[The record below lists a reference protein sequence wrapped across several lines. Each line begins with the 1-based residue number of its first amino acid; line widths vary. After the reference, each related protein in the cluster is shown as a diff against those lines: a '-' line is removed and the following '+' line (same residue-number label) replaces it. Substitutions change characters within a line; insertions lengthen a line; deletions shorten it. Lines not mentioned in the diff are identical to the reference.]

1 MRILR
6 WLVVNA
12 AVLAGVL
19 IVIEGVAS
27 YGSVVRSAID
37 APQLAERRHTRYDG
51 LLGWSNIPSAD
62 IPDMYGP
69 GIRLRINSQGFRS
82 DREFAAQ
89 VPPGRVRV
97 ICSGDSFTLGYGVA
111 NDRTWCE
118 RMSVLDPRL
127 ETVNMGQGGYGIDQA
142 YLWYRRDGAAV
153 SHHVQLLA
161 FVSDDLPRVSAAAFS
176 GYPKPRLMISG
187 SELAVTGVPVPG
199 PANPHLRRLLERA
212 QELRTAGAL
221 RALRRVAGF
230 APAEIEDLGYEET
243 QRVIA
248 KLLVDLKRL
257 NEERSSR
264 LVLVYLPTEL
274 DLRQPD
280 TGWVPPVAREAA
292 SLGIPFLDLTEDFML
307 VGAAE
312 RASLFI
318 KKGELDYPGS
328 EDHYTV
334 AGNELV
340 ARAIT
345 ARLRPHLPQ

>member
-19 IVIEGVAS
+19 IVVEGIAS
-27 YGSVVRSAID
+27 YGVVLRSAIT
-37 APQLAERRHTRYDG
+37 APGLAERRHTRYDE
-51 LLGWSNIPSAD
+51 LLGWSNTPDAD

-82 DREFAAQ
+82 DREFLSQ
-89 VPPGRVRV
+89 VPAGKIRV

-118 RMSVLDPRL
+118 RLSAINPRL
-127 ETVNMGQGGYGIDQA
+127 ETVNMGQGGYGLDQA
-142 YLWYRRDGAAV
+142 YLWYRRDGATLP
-153 SHHVQLLA
+153 HQLQILA

-176 GYPKPRLMISG
+176 GYPKPRLTING

-199 PANPHLRRLLERA
+199 PANPVLRRLLERA
-212 QELRTAGAL
+212 QELRTVAL
-221 RALRRVAGF
+221 LQALRRAAGL
-230 APAEIEDLGYEET
+230 APNEVEDLSFAET

-248 KLLVDLKRL
+248 KLLLDLKRL
-257 NEERSSR
+257 NHERSSR
-264 LVLVYLPTEL
+264 LILVYLPTEL

-280 TGWVPPVAREAA
+280 TDWMPQVAREAA
-292 SLGIPFLDLTEDFML
+292 SLGIPFLDLTGDFTA
-307 VGAAE
+307 VTD
-312 RASLFI
+312 RAPLFI
-318 KKGELDYPGS
+318 RKGELDYPGA
-328 EDHYTV
+328 EGHYTV

-340 ARAIT
+340 AQAIT
-345 ARLRPHLPQ
+345 AKIQPHLPK